1 MSFSFVK
8 QEACMENSNTKLKGR
23 LERLVLIAVR
33 NLQREND
40 KYVTAKEVVDYLNQK
55 YEKKYFPQT
64 ITTVLKRLVT
74 KKLIDKVTYGAN
86 RCAYFDQKLRSG
98 QEGDLIWEKFKEFAD
113 EFYFGNIELALN
125 NLNKEASRRLKILK
139 SKQVTQSKEQK
150 S

>member
-1 MSFSFVK
+1 MNS
-8 QEACMENSNTKLKGR
+8 SNTKLKGR

-40 KYVTAKEVVDYLNQK
+40 KYVTAKEVVDYLTEN

-64 ITTVLKRLVT
+64 ITTVLKRLVS
-74 KKLIDKVTYGAN
+74 KKLLDKVTYGAN

-98 QEGDLIWEKFKEFAD
+98 QEGELIWEKFKEFAD

-125 NLNKEASRRLKILK
+125 NLNKEASRRIKVLKA
-139 SKQVTQSKEQK
+139 KQSPPSEKNN
-150 S
+150 